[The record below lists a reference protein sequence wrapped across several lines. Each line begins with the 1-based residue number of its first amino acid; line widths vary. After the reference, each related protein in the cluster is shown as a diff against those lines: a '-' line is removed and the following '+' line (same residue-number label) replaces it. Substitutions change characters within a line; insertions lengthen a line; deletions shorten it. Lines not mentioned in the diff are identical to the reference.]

1 MFIGGVYPLVGGVYS
16 CQVVMFEKINPTI
29 RRGFIA
35 CALYGVRFAIY
46 LTLWG
51 VIRAETIQLYVYS

>member
-29 RRGFIA
+29 RRGFMA
-35 CALYGVRFAIY
+35 RARYGVKLVLLLDILGGYTR
-46 LTLWG
+46 
-51 VIRAETIQLYVYS
+51 